1 MEKTEFV
8 SGLYAYN
15 PHEKA
20 PDFIKASLSVRRTQF
35 IEWLNSKSDEFVKI
49 DILESKDKT
58 KWYASLNTYK
68 KPTSPYSVP
77 NQTPIPPYKE
87 EVEVKVDLDN
97 IF

>member
-8 SGLYAYN
+8 SGLYAYK

-58 KWYASLNTYK
+58 KWYASINTYK
-68 KPTSPYSVP
+68 KHTYSVP